1 MSHEN
6 DRRSFEQLA
15 IINDYVRVPYANGSS
30 YASQFL
36 YRELSARGHAVTV
49 VGPEDPEAKKSE
61 LPPRHVSLPSIP
73 LRNHPGVNLAMPTRK
88 GLAAL
93 RKASFDLVLAQASSA
108 LLDAGVW
115 LRQRYG
121 VPLVC
126 VNTLHMPSVYNV
138 ILPNWLHQVA
148 PVRWLFAQK
157 VIPWVERSMADM
169 YNAGDG
175 LIVLSP
181 GLKKYWEERGV
192 EVPIH
197 VIPRAIERRVFD
209 RTDLPDPFP
218 ANAKPGKRVLVVCRH
233 TREKSIDRL
242 LRIFAEHLLPRVED
256 ISITLVGDGPD
267 HDGLRELADQLGIGE
282 QTHFVGEK
290 ALAEMSGWYR
300 HADLFVYASLS
311 ETYGQVVSEALW
323 CGLPVV
329 AFDDGMGVAGQ
340 VSHRED
346 GFLIDPIHPDADLWF
361 ARCVELVL
369 GSPALRGRLASSA
382 VDLARARSEPSA
394 CVTRYMEVF
403 EVAKD
408 HANRA
413 SREAS
418 WRTNRRLVRWVTAHL
433 VAAALGLVRR
443 PVQLNRN
450 EAPTGT
456 WTLPP
461 STNTAG
467 TEIAARA

>member
-6 DRRSFEQLA
+6 NRRWFEQLA

-49 VGPEDPEAKKSE
+49 VGPKDREAKKSE

-73 LRNHPGVNLAMPTRK
+73 LRNHPGVNLAMPTRR

-93 RKASFDLVLAQASSA
+93 RNASFDLVLAQASSA

-115 LRQRYG
+115 LRQKYG

-138 ILPNWLHQVA
+138 ILPDWLHRMA
-148 PVRWLFAQK
+148 AVRWLFAKK

-218 ANAKPGKRVLVVCRH
+218 ANTKPGKRLLVVCRH

-242 LRIFAEHLLPRVED
+242 LRIFAEHLLPRVEG
-256 ISITLVGDGPD
+256 ISLTLVGDGPD
-267 HDGLRELADQLGIGE
+267 HDALRGLADELGIGGH
-282 QTHFVGEK
+282 TNFVGEK
-290 ALAEMSGWYR
+290 ALSEMSGWYR
-300 HADLFVYASLS
+300 HADIFVYGSLS

-340 VSHRED
+340 VSHR
-346 GFLIDPIHPDADLWF
+346 
-361 ARCVELVL
+361 
-369 GSPALRGRLASSA
+369 
-382 VDLARARSEPSA
+382 
-394 CVTRYMEVF
+394 
-403 EVAKD
+403 
-408 HANRA
+408 
-413 SREAS
+413 
-418 WRTNRRLVRWVTAHL
+418 
-433 VAAALGLVRR
+433 
-443 PVQLNRN
+443 
-450 EAPTGT
+450 
-456 WTLPP
+456 
-461 STNTAG
+461 
-467 TEIAARA
+467 